1 MDEDDVRSEMVS
13 SLIMR
18 RRYREPNHSGRK
30 VRKVISLMLLEVLLQ
45 TQQRGFGLYQ
55 QFVAPVN
62 LVLCNSYLHI
72 IKMNYIIYKGTN
84 PKVRFQIQGLYMGQ
98 RLNKMIVNKNFN
110 FIISYYFMKIIFVV
124 INVLSR
130 PIGEIS

>member
-1 MDEDDVRSEMVS
+1 
-13 SLIMR
+13 
-18 RRYREPNHSGRK
+18 
-30 VRKVISLMLLEVLLQ
+30 
-45 TQQRGFGLYQ
+45 
-55 QFVAPVN
+55 
-62 LVLCNSYLHI
+62 
-72 IKMNYIIYKGTN
+72 MNYIIYKGTN

-98 RLNKMIVNKNFN
+98 RFNKMIVNKKFN

>member
-1 MDEDDVRSEMVS
+1 
-13 SLIMR
+13 
-18 RRYREPNHSGRK
+18 
-30 VRKVISLMLLEVLLQ
+30 
-45 TQQRGFGLYQ
+45 
-55 QFVAPVN
+55 
-62 LVLCNSYLHI
+62 
-72 IKMNYIIYKGTN
+72 MNYIIYKGTN

-98 RLNKMIVNKNFN
+98 KLNKMIQNKNFN